1 MKYKE
6 GIKKISQITFA
17 IMMVLMLV
25 SCKNTK
31 QKLQE
36 YVVTYNKSIA
46 PSFRADNVTLTT
58 ARGYINNDKIELRFE
73 TNLEQNEAHKSAAVI
88 SFPKLIKLMI
98 DKDQIPRQ
106 LIEEGVQF
114 DVYFLANDNTVLDKE
129 VLTGESLKDFLK

>member
-1 MKYKE
+1 M
-6 GIKKISQITFA
+6 IKKISQIA
-17 IMMVLMLV
+17 IAIILVLSLV

-36 YVVTYNKSIA
+36 YVVTYNKTIA

-58 ARGYINNDKIELRFE
+58 ARGYINDDKIELRFE
-73 TNLEQNEAHKSAAVI
+73 TDLEQSEKNKVATSIAFI
-88 SFPKLIKLMI
+88 RMIKLMI
-98 DKDQIPRQ
+98 EKDQIPRQ

-129 VLTGESLKDFLK
+129 VLTGESLKYLLK

>member
-1 MKYKE
+1 M
-6 GIKKISQITFA
+6 IKKISQITFA
-17 IMMVLMLV
+17 LMLVLMLV

-36 YVVTYNKSIA
+36 YVVTYNKTIA
-46 PSFRADNVTLTT
+46 PSFRADDVTLTT
-58 ARGYINNDKIELRFE
+58 ARGYINDDKVELRFE
-73 TNLEQNEAHKSAAVI
+73 TNLEQNEQNKAASLV

-114 DVYFLANDNTVLDKE
+114 DVYFLADDNTVLDKE
-129 VLTGESLKDFLK
+129 ILKGENLKDFLK

>member
-1 MKYKE
+1 ML
-6 GIKKISQITFA
+6 KKISPIAFA
-17 IMMVLMLV
+17 VIAVLMLV

-36 YVVTYNKSIA
+36 YVVTYNKTIA

-58 ARGYINNDKIELRFE
+58 ARGYINDDKIELRFE
-73 TNLEQNEAHKSAAVI
+73 TDLEQNEANKSAAVI
-88 SFPKLIKLMI
+88 SFPKLIKGMI

-114 DVYFLANDNTVLDKE
+114 DVYFLADDNTVLDKE

>member
-1 MKYKE
+1 M
-6 GIKKISQITFA
+6 IKKISQIA
-17 IMMVLMLV
+17 CSLLVVLMLV

-36 YVVTYNKSIA
+36 FVVTYNKTIA
-46 PSFRADNVTLTT
+46 PSFRADNITLTT
-58 ARGYINNDKIELRFE
+58 ARGYINDGKIELRFE
-73 TNLEQNEAHKSAAVI
+73 TDLEQNEANKSAAVT

-114 DVYFLANDNTVLDKE
+114 DVYFLADDNTVLDKE